1 MTGIALPI
9 QTEVNAKLR
18 SYVVSSFLASFMSF
32 LIATAALFAAE
43 IYRAYILLFKA
54 LGSVQTVVLPILG
67 QIIMSLLIDNYGWFD
82 LPLALIQILG
92 AVILIVG
99 VMMVVIPS
107 KKGQSAING
116 KLGGV
121 LESSIIAATVSFV
134 VGTIILLIYVG
145 AVERSFGKVSLA
157 LGSRRPWWIWL
168 GGIFGAFM
176 VFGNA
181 YLVPLIGTGALIIF
195 ALLGQMGTSLMVD
208 KYGLLGAVRKEILRV
223 QYLGI
228 LVMLAGVILIKI

>member
-1 MTGIALPI
+1 
-9 QTEVNAKLR
+9 
-18 SYVVSSFLASFMSF
+18 MSF

-82 LPLALIQILG
+82 LPLALMQILG

-145 AVERSFGKVSLA
+145 AVEKSFGKVSLA
-157 LGSRRPWWIWL
+157 LGSGRPWWIWL
-168 GGIFGAFM
+168 GGIM